1 MMSVEN
7 IINCFNFEYEN
18 GKKICTK
25 EQKVLSDSQDDWGLG
40 RLGRK
45 IELDSVGLPV
55 CLV

>member
-1 MMSVEN
+1 MTEN